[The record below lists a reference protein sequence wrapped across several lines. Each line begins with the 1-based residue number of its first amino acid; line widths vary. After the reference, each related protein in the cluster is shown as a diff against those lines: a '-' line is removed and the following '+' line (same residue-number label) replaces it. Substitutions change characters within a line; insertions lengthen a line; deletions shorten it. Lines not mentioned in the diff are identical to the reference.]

1 MMRNFVRLYAGR
13 FCMKRGPQT
22 LTINKYATTRKK
34 VGQKLF
40 NKGQPSTRLSLFS
53 HRTFDQLLKSWYQE
67 DSITFCRF
75 EHLLCLLPRIC
86 WAFFYLLPSP
96 EKLNFLARIRILYM
110 DGRQR
115 TKATKNGWR
124 QPHDTTQPNKTGEL
138 SSVRLQSRVVFLSWS
153 VFLLSTMHWWW
164 PAKWRKCGPAKRTK
178 IGYWVS

>member
-1 MMRNFVRLYAGR
+1 MIRNFVRLYAGR

-22 LTINKYATTRKK
+22 LTIYKYATTRKK

-115 TKATKNGWR
+115 TKATKNG
-124 QPHDTTQPNKTGEL
+124 
-138 SSVRLQSRVVFLSWS
+138 
-153 VFLLSTMHWWW
+153 
-164 PAKWRKCGPAKRTK
+164 
-178 IGYWVS
+178 

>member
-1 MMRNFVRLYAGR
+1 MPRPERRLAKSCSTR
-13 FCMKRGPQT
+13 ANHRPVCPFSPTRH
-22 LTINKYATTRKK
+22 LTSYWSLGTRKIPSRFADSSTCYVYYHGF
-34 VGQKLF
+34 VGL
-40 NKGQPSTRLSLFS
+40 
-53 HRTFDQLLKSWYQE
+53 
-67 DSITFCRF
+67 
-75 EHLLCLLPRIC
+75 
-86 WAFFYLLPSP
+86 FFYLLPSP

-138 SSVRLQSRVVFLSWS
+138 SLVRLQSREVFLSWS
-153 VFLLSTMHWWW
+153 VLLLSTMHWWW